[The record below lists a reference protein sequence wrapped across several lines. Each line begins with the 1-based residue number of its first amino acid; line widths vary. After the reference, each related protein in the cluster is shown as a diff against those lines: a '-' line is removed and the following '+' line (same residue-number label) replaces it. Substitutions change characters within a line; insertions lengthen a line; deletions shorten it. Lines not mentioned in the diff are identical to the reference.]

1 MLAWCVPY
9 GFPPREQG
17 YWKDDMA
24 KKEKT
29 ISIDQAY
36 GRMVKICSRKECCA
50 FDIQKKLARMEL
62 PESASDEIIDRLK
75 ENRFINDD
83 RFIRS
88 FINDKLR
95 FNKWGRRKIELALFQ
110 KRLTQEAVERIFSE
124 FDEADLSRSLPVLL
138 ERKWKGITGKS
149 LYEKK
154 SKLIRYALGR
164 GFTMEQIN
172 KYLDELLKN
181 EENDEEW
188 FDIQ

>member
-1 MLAWCVPY
+1 
-9 GFPPREQG
+9 
-17 YWKDDMA
+17 MA

-50 FDIQKKLARMEL
+50 FDIQKKLMRMEL
-62 PESASDEIIDRLK
+62 PEGASDEIIHRLK

-110 KRLTQEAVERIFSE
+110 KRLPREAVERIFSE

-149 LYEKK
+149 LYERK

-172 KYLDELLKN
+172 KYLAELLKN
-181 EENDEEW
+181 EKDDEEW